1 MLQYVFFIS
10 TSTFADKGYDVGKT
24 ITQEI
29 RMKVLAINGSPR
41 KNGNTALLLQEALAP
56 LREAG
61 WEVETVQLG
70 GKKIQGCRGC
80 EKCAELKNGRCIFD
94 NDLLNELLQKM
105 LAADAMI
112 LGTPCYFTDMSAELK
127 ALVDRAGFVA
137 YVNGGLFQGK
147 IGAAV
152 VAAGRAGAT
161 HAYDSINHMF
171 LMSKMLVPG
180 STYWNVG
187 FGHAEGEAGKDAFA
201 LENMRHLG
209 RAIDWLG
216 RAVAPHMAE
225 YPAS

>member
-1 MLQYVFFIS
+1 MGVNLALRRNI
-10 TSTFADKGYDVGKT
+10 
-24 ITQEI
+24 
-29 RMKVLAINGSPR
+29 MKVLAINGSPR
-41 KNGNTALLLQEALAP
+41 KNGNTALLLHEALAP

-61 WEVETVQLG
+61 WEVEAVQLG

-80 EKCAELKNGRCIFD
+80 GKCAELKNGRCVFD
-94 NDLLNELLQKM
+94 NDMLNELLQKM

-127 ALVDRAGFVA
+127 ALVDRAGYVA
-137 YVNGGLFQGK
+137 YVNGGLFKGK

-171 LMSKMLVPG
+171 LMSRMLVPG
-180 STYWNVG
+180 STFWNVG
-187 FGHAEGEAGKDAFA
+187 FGHAEGEAVKDVLA

-216 RAVAPHMAE
+216 KAVIPHMAE
-225 YPAS
+225 YPAA

>member
-1 MLQYVFFIS
+1 
-10 TSTFADKGYDVGKT
+10 
-24 ITQEI
+24 
-29 RMKVLAINGSPR
+29 MKILAINGSPR
-41 KNGNTALLLQEALAP
+41 KHGNTALLLEEVLTP

-61 WEVETVQLG
+61 WDVETVQLG

-80 EKCAELKNGRCIFD
+80 GKCAQLKNGRCIFD
-94 NDLLNELLQKM
+94 NDMLNELLQKM
-105 LAADAMI
+105 LEADAML

-127 ALVDRAGFVA
+127 ALVDRAGYVA

-180 STYWNVG
+180 STYWNMG
-187 FGHAEGEAGKDAFA
+187 FGRAEGEVMQDAFA
-201 LENMRHLG
+201 MENMRHLG
-209 RAIDWLG
+209 RAINWLG
-216 RAVAPHMAE
+216 KAVAPHMAG
-225 YPAS
+225 YPSA

>member
-1 MLQYVFFIS
+1 
-10 TSTFADKGYDVGKT
+10 
-24 ITQEI
+24 
-29 RMKVLAINGSPR
+29 MKVLAINGSPR
-41 KNGNTALLLQEALAP
+41 KNGNTALLLHEVLAP

-61 WEVETVQLG
+61 WDVESVQLG

-80 EKCAELKNGRCIFD
+80 GKCAELKNGRCVFD
-94 NDLLNELLQKM
+94 NDILNELLQKM

-127 ALVDRAGFVA
+127 ALVDRAGYVA

-187 FGHAEGEAGKDAFA
+187 FGHAKGEAAKDAFA
-201 LENMRHLG
+201 LENMWHLG

-216 RAVAPHMAE
+216 KAVIPYMAE
-225 YPAS
+225 YPAA

>member
-1 MLQYVFFIS
+1 
-10 TSTFADKGYDVGKT
+10 
-24 ITQEI
+24 
-29 RMKVLAINGSPR
+29 MKILAINGSPR
-41 KNGNTALLLQEALAP
+41 KNGNTASLLQEVLTP

-61 WEVETVQLG
+61 WEAETVQLG

-80 EKCAELKNGRCIFD
+80 GKCAELKNGRCVFD
-94 NDLLNELLQKM
+94 NDILNELLEKM
-105 LAADAMI
+105 LAADAML
-112 LGTPCYFTDMSAELK
+112 LGTPCYFTDMTAELK

-137 YVNGGLFQGK
+137 YMNGGLFQGK

-187 FGHAEGEAGKDAFA
+187 FGRAEGEALQDGFA
-201 LENMRHLG
+201 LENMRQLG
-209 RAIDWLG
+209 KAINWLG
-216 RAVAPHMAE
+216 KAVAPHMAE
-225 YPAS
+225 YPGA

>member
-1 MLQYVFFIS
+1 
-10 TSTFADKGYDVGKT
+10 
-24 ITQEI
+24 
-29 RMKVLAINGSPR
+29 MKVLAINGSPR
-41 KNGNTALLLQEALAP
+41 KNGNTALLLHEALEP

-61 WEVETVQLG
+61 WDVESVQLG

-80 EKCAELKNGRCIFD
+80 GKCAELKNGRCVFD
-94 NDLLNELLQKM
+94 NDMLNELLQKM

-216 RAVAPHMAE
+216 KAVVPHMAE
-225 YPAS
+225 YPAA

>member
-1 MLQYVFFIS
+1 
-10 TSTFADKGYDVGKT
+10 
-24 ITQEI
+24 
-29 RMKVLAINGSPR
+29 MKVLAINGSPR

-56 LREAG
+56 LQTAG
-61 WEVETVQLG
+61 WETELVQLG
-70 GKKIQGCRGC
+70 GKKIQGCRACG
-80 EKCAELKNGRCIFD
+80 KCAELKNGRCVFD

-112 LGTPCYFTDMSAELK
+112 LGTPCYFTDMTAELK

-171 LMSKMLVPG
+171 LMSRMIVPG
-180 STYWNVG
+180 STYWNMG
-187 FGHAEGEAGKDAFA
+187 YGSNEKDV
-201 LENMRHLG
+201 LNDSYGMENMNHLG
-209 RAIDWLG
+209 RTIAWLG
-216 RAVAPHMAE
+216 KATAPHLASF
-225 YPAS
+225 PA

>member
-1 MLQYVFFIS
+1 MEANLALRRNI
-10 TSTFADKGYDVGKT
+10 
-24 ITQEI
+24 
-29 RMKVLAINGSPR
+29 MKVLAINGSPR
-41 KNGNTALLLQEALAP
+41 KNGNTALLLHEALAP
-56 LREAG
+56 LSEAG

-80 EKCAELKNGRCIFD
+80 EKCAELKNGRCVFD
-94 NDLLNELLQKM
+94 NDMLNELLQKM

-137 YVNGGLFQGK
+137 YVNDGLFQGK

-152 VAAGRAGAT
+152 VAGRRAGAT

-180 STYWNVG
+180 STYWNMG
-187 FGHAEGEAGKDAFA
+187 FGHAGGGSGKGRFCAGKYA
-201 LENMRHLG
+201 
-209 RAIDWLG
+209 
-216 RAVAPHMAE
+216 
-225 YPAS
+225 ASGQGH

>member
-1 MLQYVFFIS
+1 
-10 TSTFADKGYDVGKT
+10 
-24 ITQEI
+24 
-29 RMKVLAINGSPR
+29 MKVLAINGSPR
-41 KNGNTALLLQEALAP
+41 KNGNTAQLLQEVLAP
-56 LREAG
+56 LQNAG
-61 WEVETVQLG
+61 WETELVQLG

-80 EKCAELKNGRCIFD
+80 GKCAELKNGRCVFD

-105 LAADAMI
+105 LVADAMI
-112 LGTPCYFTDMSAELK
+112 LGTPCYFTDMTAELK
-127 ALVDRAGFVA
+127 ALVDRAGYVA

-171 LMSKMLVPG
+171 LMSRMLVPG
-180 STYWNVG
+180 STFWNVG
-187 FGHAEGEAGKDAFA
+187 FGHAEGEAVKDVLA

-216 RAVAPHMAE
+216 KAVVPHMAE
-225 YPAS
+225 YPAA

>member
-1 MLQYVFFIS
+1 
-10 TSTFADKGYDVGKT
+10 
-24 ITQEI
+24 
-29 RMKVLAINGSPR
+29 MKILAINGSPR
-41 KNGNTALLLQEALAP
+41 KNGNTASLLQEVLTP

-61 WEVETVQLG
+61 WEAETVQLG

-80 EKCAELKNGRCIFD
+80 GKCAELKNGRCVFD
-94 NDLLNELLQKM
+94 NDILNELLEKM
-105 LAADAMI
+105 LAADAML
-112 LGTPCYFTDMSAELK
+112 LGTPCYFTDMTAELK

-137 YVNGGLFQGK
+137 YMNGGLFQGK

-187 FGHAEGEAGKDAFA
+187 FGRAEGEALQDGFA
-201 LENMRHLG
+201 LEIMRQLG
-209 RAIDWLG
+209 KAINWLG
-216 RAVAPHMAE
+216 KAVAPHMAE
-225 YPAS
+225 YPGA

>member
-1 MLQYVFFIS
+1 
-10 TSTFADKGYDVGKT
+10 
-24 ITQEI
+24 
-29 RMKVLAINGSPR
+29 MKVLAINGSPR
-41 KNGNTALLLQEALAP
+41 KNGNTALLLHEALVP

-80 EKCAELKNGRCIFD
+80 EKCAEFKNGRCVFD
-94 NDLLNELLQKM
+94 NDMLNELLQKM

-180 STYWNVG
+180 STYWNMG
-187 FGHAEGEAGKDAFA
+187 FGHAEREAAKDAFA

-216 RAVAPHMAE
+216 KVVVPHMAE
-225 YPAS
+225 YPAA

>member
-1 MLQYVFFIS
+1 
-10 TSTFADKGYDVGKT
+10 
-24 ITQEI
+24 
-29 RMKVLAINGSPR
+29 MKVLAINGSPR
-41 KNGNTALLLQEALAP
+41 KNGNTALLLHEALAP

-61 WEVETVQLG
+61 WDVESVQLG

-80 EKCAELKNGRCIFD
+80 GKCAELKNGRCVFD
-94 NDLLNELLQKM
+94 NDMLNELLQKM

-127 ALVDRAGFVA
+127 ALVDRAGYVA
-137 YVNGGLFQGK
+137 YVNDGLFQGK

-187 FGHAEGEAGKDAFA
+187 FGRAEGEALQDGFA
-201 LENMRHLG
+201 LENMRQLG
-209 RAIDWLG
+209 KAINWLG
-216 RAVAPHMAE
+216 KAVAPHMAE
-225 YPAS
+225 YPGA

>member
-1 MLQYVFFIS
+1 MGANLALRRNI
-10 TSTFADKGYDVGKT
+10 
-24 ITQEI
+24 
-29 RMKVLAINGSPR
+29 MKVLAINGSPR
-41 KNGNTALLLQEALAP
+41 KNGNTALLLHEALAP

-61 WEVETVQLG
+61 WEVEAVQLG

-80 EKCAELKNGRCIFD
+80 GKCAELKNGRCVFD
-94 NDLLNELLQKM
+94 NDILNELLQKM

-127 ALVDRAGFVA
+127 ALVDRAGYVA

-171 LMSKMLVPG
+171 LMSRMLVPG

-187 FGHAEGEAGKDAFA
+187 FGHAEGEAAKDTFA
-201 LENMRHLG
+201 IENMRHLG

-216 RAVAPHMAE
+216 KAVIPHMAE
-225 YPAS
+225 YPAA

>member
-1 MLQYVFFIS
+1 
-10 TSTFADKGYDVGKT
+10 
-24 ITQEI
+24 
-29 RMKVLAINGSPR
+29 MKILAINGSPR
-41 KNGNTALLLQEALAP
+41 KNGNTASLLQEVLTP

-80 EKCAELKNGRCIFD
+80 GKCAELKNGRCVFD
-94 NDLLNELLQKM
+94 NDILNELLEKM
-105 LAADAMI
+105 LAADAML
-112 LGTPCYFTDMSAELK
+112 LGTPCYFTDMTAELK

-137 YVNGGLFQGK
+137 YMNGGLFQGK

-187 FGHAEGEAGKDAFA
+187 FGRAEGEALQDGFA
-201 LENMRHLG
+201 LENMRQLG
-209 RAIDWLG
+209 KAINWLG
-216 RAVAPHMAE
+216 KAVAPHMAE
-225 YPAS
+225 YPGA

>member
-1 MLQYVFFIS
+1 MNFLSVLQLLQIKHNMG
-10 TSTFADKGYDVGKT
+10 ANLALRRN
-24 ITQEI
+24 I
-29 RMKVLAINGSPR
+29 MKVLAINGSPR
-41 KNGNTALLLQEALAP
+41 KNGNTALLLHEVLAP

-61 WEVETVQLG
+61 WDVESVQLG

-80 EKCAELKNGRCIFD
+80 GKCAELKNGCCVFD
-94 NDLLNELLQKM
+94 NDILNELLQKM

-112 LGTPCYFTDMSAELK
+112 LGTPCYFTDISAELK
-127 ALVDRAGFVA
+127 ALVDRAGYVA

-171 LMSKMLVPG
+171 LMSRMLVPG
-180 STYWNVG
+180 STFWNVG
-187 FGHAEGEAGKDAFA
+187 FGHAEGEAANDAPA

-216 RAVAPHMAE
+216 KAVIPHMAE
-225 YPAS
+225 YPAA

>member
-1 MLQYVFFIS
+1 
-10 TSTFADKGYDVGKT
+10 
-24 ITQEI
+24 
-29 RMKVLAINGSPR
+29 MKVLAINGSPR
-41 KNGNTALLLQEALAP
+41 KNGNTALLLHEALVP

-61 WEVETVQLG
+61 WEVEAVQLG

-80 EKCAELKNGRCIFD
+80 GKCAELKNGRCVFD
-94 NDLLNELLQKM
+94 NDMLNELLQKM

-127 ALVDRAGFVA
+127 ALIDRAGYVA

-171 LMSKMLVPG
+171 LMSRMLVPG
-180 STYWNVG
+180 STFWNVG
-187 FGHAEGEAGKDAFA
+187 FGHAEGEAAKDVLA

-216 RAVAPHMAE
+216 KAVIPHMAE
-225 YPAS
+225 YPAA